1 MKMNNLFIFI
11 IGCNRHQCKSGSQA
25 GGRAIRRGE
34 GGGWGVG
41 WAFMVARGWGWDPA
55 SPRWEPGEQD
65 AGDLE
70 GPPRHSSPP
79 SPLRLLMGLFLG

>member
-1 MKMNNLFIFI
+1 M
-11 IGCNRHQCKSGSQA
+11 
-25 GGRAIRRGE
+25 IRRGE

-41 WAFMVARGWGWDPA
+41 WAFMVARGWGWDPV

-79 SPLRLLMGLFLG
+79 SPLRNWMGLFLG